1 MSPYDVILIVWDTFA
16 NNAARRGG
24 ALFITINYFG
34 LSKVQL
40 LLKLIR
46 KIEIIHSKINHR
58 FCASLFNLKFVPQPV
73 WIQGKVS

>member
-46 KIEIIHSKINHR
+46 KIEIIHRK
-58 FCASLFNLKFVPQPV
+58 
-73 WIQGKVS
+73 